1 MELMKANNSGMWKP
15 RQSGNPNGR
24 PVGVRRQ
31 TQCGRARMVE
41 IGGKPKVGRVQC
53 QIRRAFIAAGG
64 RPLTI
69 GDLLPHC
76 FPAAASYARW
86 MRWSVYRAAPKFA
99 ESLGRAESRQGRPIV
114 SAPNAEPRCLIS
126 HSKLA

>member
-1 MELMKANNSGMWKP
+1 
-15 RQSGNPNGR
+15 
-24 PVGVRRQ
+24 
-31 TQCGRARMVE
+31 MVE
-41 IGGKPKVGRVQC
+41 IAGKPKLGRVQR
-53 QIRRAFIAAGG
+53 QIRGAFIAAGG

-114 SAPNAEPRCLIS
+114 SAPNAEPALFNLAFEIS
-126 HSKLA
+126 VTVAPCVAQPSVNSDVMR